1 MCGRFSLGRPI
12 EEIAREALSEPLS
25 QLTPFNPSWNV
36 SPQQWVPVITQTG
49 VHSEKNVPR
58 HMRLMRWGLRPSWAK
73 ASPREPINARSETAH
88 EKPMFRNAW
97 KQRRGVVP
105 ADGWYEWMGTPQGK
119 APWYHFNMDESTCY
133 MAVLWESWNH
143 EGSSLE
149 SFTVLTTEANHD
161 CREVHQRMPVLIET
175 HQMQSWLDGSLV
187 LTPTP
192 DGRVDRYPV
201 SQRVN
206 NTANDGP
213 DLSTPI
219 PRLFVQE

>member
-1 MCGRFSLGRPI
+1 
-12 EEIAREALSEPLS
+12 
-25 QLTPFNPSWNV
+25 
-36 SPQQWVPVITQTG
+36 
-49 VHSEKNVPR
+49 
-58 HMRLMRWGLRPSWAK
+58 
-73 ASPREPINARSETAH
+73 
-88 EKPMFRNAW
+88 
-97 KQRRGVVP
+97 
-105 ADGWYEWMGTPQGK
+105 
-119 APWYHFNMDESTCY
+119 

-206 NTANDGP
+206 STANDGP